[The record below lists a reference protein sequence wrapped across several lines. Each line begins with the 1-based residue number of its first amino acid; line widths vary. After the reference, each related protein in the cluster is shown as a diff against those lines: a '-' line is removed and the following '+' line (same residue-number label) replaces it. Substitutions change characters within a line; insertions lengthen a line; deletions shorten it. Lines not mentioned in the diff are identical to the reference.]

1 MLMIRR
7 NAVRVM
13 AAMTVL
19 LMTSGCSVIMALSGD
34 PEPNFGVIQ
43 PGATRAMVEKE
54 LGTPFH
60 TDQQSGQRT
69 DWYRYE
75 LGNAPN
81 GDRALA
87 NFALDV
93 YSILLWELIATPR
106 ELMMG
111 DDHEMSVVYG
121 PGDRVVSINSNNPEV
136 SGQTISHQH
145 TPASSKEITTVT
157 APGEQPQHSPA
168 SGIGE
173 GPGGTPS
180 SGPAN

>member
-1 MLMIRR
+1 MFKRHTLHGI
-7 NAVRVM
+7 AFLAILFM
-13 AAMTVL
+13 A
-19 LMTSGCSVIMALSGD
+19 SGCSVIMALSGD
-34 PEPNFGVIQ
+34 PEPNFAVIQ
-43 PGATRAMVEKE
+43 PGASRSMVEKE

-93 YSILLWELIATPR
+93 YSILLWEIIATPR

-121 PGDRVVSINSNNPEV
+121 PGDRVIAVHREDEETVAEPIHLGN
-136 SGQTISHQH
+136 
-145 TPASSKEITTVT
+145 TPLPGKEKSTGTQPIET
-157 APGEQPQHSPA
+157 PGNQPV
-168 SGIGE
+168 
-173 GPGGTPS
+173 PGGRPPS
-180 SGPAN
+180 SR

>member
-13 AAMTVL
+13 AAMMVL

-60 TDQQSGQRT
+60 TNQQSDQRT

-121 PGDRVVSINSNNPEV
+121 PEDRVIAVNRKGEETVPEPIHL
-136 SGQTISHQH
+136 GTT
-145 TPASSKEITTVT
+145 TPSAKEEPTVNQPT
-157 APGEQPQHSPA
+157 ETPGNQPV
-168 SGIGE
+168 
-173 GPGGTPS
+173 PGGRPPS
-180 SGPAN
+180 SR